1 MFKVFIICR
10 VIQIMSR
17 HWMYNA
23 DRRSQDFIEGVHYF
37 LGVAEANKRDGFIC
51 CPCALCKNLKEY
63 SSSMSLHSHLLKSGF
78 MSNYICWTKHG
89 ESGVMMEEGEGEDL
103 DIDDI
108 IAQYGAFDDTTM
120 GGDEEE
126 VAVEDDLGDALGD
139 AIRDAQQECESEK
152 EKVKFERMLE
162 DHRKLLYPTAEEGQ
176 KKLGTTL
183 ELLQWKAKNG
193 VSDKA
198 FGNLLNLI
206 KKMLPKPNELPTT
219 TYEAKKVV
227 CPLGLKIQKIHAC
240 PNDCILYH
248 GNEYENLDECP
259 VCKASRYKIRRDDPG
274 DVEGEQRPRKKIP
287 AKVMWYAPIIPRL
300 KRLFRNKDHAKLLRW
315 YKEDRKVDNM
325 LRHPADGSQW
335 RAIDREF
342 SEFANEVRNLRFAL
356 STDGMNPF
364 GQQSTSHSTWPV
376 TLCIYNLPPWLCMKR
391 KFIMM
396 PILIQGPRQ
405 PGNDI
410 DVYLKPLV
418 EELLVLW
425 NKPGVRVWDE
435 YKQEHFDLRAM
446 LFVTINDWPAL
457 SNLSGQTNK
466 GYNACTHCFD
476 DLDSI
481 YLKRCRKVVY
491 LGHRRFLPL
500 NHQVRK
506 KGKHFKGKPDHR
518 KKPHNRTGED
528 VLAMVK
534 DVKVVFGKGQGSESV
549 HEWENELCNNCRS
562 C

>member
-23 DRRSQDFIEGVHYF
+23 DRRSQDFIEGLHYF

-139 AIRDAQQECESEK
+139 AIRDAQQEWESEK

-183 ELLQWKAKNG
+183 ELLQWKTKNG
-193 VSDKA
+193 ISDKV
-198 FGNLLNLI
+198 FRNLLNLI

-227 CPLGLKIQKIHAC
+227 CPLGLKI
-240 PNDCILYH
+240 
-248 GNEYENLDECP
+248 
-259 VCKASRYKIRRDDPG
+259 
-274 DVEGEQRPRKKIP
+274 
-287 AKVMWYAPIIPRL
+287 
-300 KRLFRNKDHAKLLRW
+300 
-315 YKEDRKVDNM
+315 
-325 LRHPADGSQW
+325 
-335 RAIDREF
+335 
-342 SEFANEVRNLRFAL
+342 
-356 STDGMNPF
+356 
-364 GQQSTSHSTWPV
+364 
-376 TLCIYNLPPWLCMKR
+376 
-391 KFIMM
+391 
-396 PILIQGPRQ
+396 
-405 PGNDI
+405 
-410 DVYLKPLV
+410 
-418 EELLVLW
+418 
-425 NKPGVRVWDE
+425 
-435 YKQEHFDLRAM
+435 
-446 LFVTINDWPAL
+446 
-457 SNLSGQTNK
+457 
-466 GYNACTHCFD
+466 
-476 DLDSI
+476 
-481 YLKRCRKVVY
+481 
-491 LGHRRFLPL
+491 
-500 NHQVRK
+500 
-506 KGKHFKGKPDHR
+506 
-518 KKPHNRTGED
+518 
-528 VLAMVK
+528 
-534 DVKVVFGKGQGSESV
+534 
-549 HEWENELCNNCRS
+549 
-562 C
+562 